1 MKIVLTLALSLFCFS
16 AFAVPVGYWC
26 NGSDDCD
33 EGALCVES
41 VPYVWVCMSPDS
53 LSVSSLLNEGKPV
66 QNISLEKE
74 DKILNDE
81 LSGDEQVLIK
91 DIQIDCTDN
100 AGISHHGEFDING
113 ITDFSGFR
121 RVYHFLTTKCI
132 N

>member
-1 MKIVLTLALSLFCFS
+1 MKMVLTLTLSLFCFS

-41 VPYVWVCMSPDS
+41 VPYVWVCMTPDS
-53 LSVSSLLNEGKPV
+53 LSVSSILNDSKPV
-66 QNISLEKE
+66 QNISAERE
-74 DKILNDE
+74 DKNLIDDLPVE
-81 LSGDEQVLIK
+81 EKVLAK
-91 DIQIDCTDN
+91 DIQIDCADN
-100 AGISHHGEFDING
+100 AGISHHGEFDIDG

-121 RVYHFLTTKCI
+121 RVYHFLATKCL